1 MLLKFYFQASTKAE
15 SINSS
20 FEYCITCL
28 NSLPI
33 DVGFSKALQTSRRQ
47 STASIPRSVLTA
59 RWMWVLLKGCQ
70 FASVFN
76 GQIKQQTDR
85 LSFPL
90 CWQISRKQWPTCPTQ
105 WNYKGEKKRA
115 DGKIV
120 TNVFYLF
127 FWDTSSFLS
136 SLNEC
141 WIGFHGTNNRYREGR

>member
-1 MLLKFYFQASTKAE
+1 MLLKFYFQASTIAE
-15 SINSS
+15 SINEKFHSS

-70 FASVFN
+70 FASVFS

-105 WNYKGEKKRA
+105 WILGGRRA

-120 TNVFYLF
+120 TNAFYLF
-127 FWDTSSFLS
+127 FWDTSSFFKLS
-136 SLNEC
+136 QWMLNR
-141 WIGFHGTNNRYREGR
+141 FPLYKQ